1 MKKVSRV
8 NEFENVTGI
17 INLYQLL
24 INLYNLKIS
33 LEISLEKL
41 TWNGTPYPRFAVHVL
56 NCCKVCP
63 LLFFWIF
70 PLTKIFQGF
79 FEGKD
84 FFFFNMKSMKTK

>member
-41 TWNGTPYPRFAVHVL
+41 T
-56 NCCKVCP
+56 
-63 LLFFWIF
+63 
-70 PLTKIFQGF
+70 
-79 FEGKD
+79 
-84 FFFFNMKSMKTK
+84 